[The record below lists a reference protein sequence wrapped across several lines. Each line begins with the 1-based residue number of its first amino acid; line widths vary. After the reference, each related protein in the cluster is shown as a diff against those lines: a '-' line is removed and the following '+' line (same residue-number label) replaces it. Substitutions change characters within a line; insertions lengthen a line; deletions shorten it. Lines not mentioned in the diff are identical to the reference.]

1 MAAVVSV
8 ASAKG
13 GCGKTTLAILVGAE
27 LALMGYK
34 VQILDADINQHGVHF
49 SARQT
54 ELGTAIPG
62 LTIAGGITEDN
73 ILGRI
78 REAETDGAD
87 AIIVDLPGGTSVL
100 SLMSMQRS
108 NLVLIPS
115 RVSTLD
121 ARDAN
126 RTIAQVDRAQ
136 ELVRSPIP
144 RTLVWTGVPAGFE
157 TRAAKHVREAVE
169 GQGVP
174 CLTAALIERMAFREM
189 HITGEVPR
197 QRDPESPAAENVT
210 AVTRAI
216 LNILA
221 AQTEDAK

>member
-1 MAAVVSV
+1 MAAVISV

-13 GCGKTTLAILVGAE
+13 GCGKTTLAILAASE
-27 LALMGYK
+27 LALMGYN
-34 VQILDADINQHGVHF
+34 VHILDADINQHGLHF
-49 SARQT
+49 SNRQA
-54 ELGTAIPG
+54 ELGTSIAG
-62 LTIAGGITEDN
+62 LTITGGITEAN
-73 ILGRI
+73 LLASMRAA
-78 REAETDGAD
+78 EANGAD

-126 RTIAQVDRAQ
+126 RTISQVDNAQ
-136 ELVRSPIP
+136 ELVRTPIP

-157 TRAAKHVREAVE
+157 TRAAKHVREEVE

-174 CLTAALIERMAFREM
+174 CLPAALIERVAYREM

-197 QRDPESPAAENVT
+197 QRDANSPAAENVA

-216 LNILA
+216 LAILA
-221 AQTEDAK
+221 PQTETV